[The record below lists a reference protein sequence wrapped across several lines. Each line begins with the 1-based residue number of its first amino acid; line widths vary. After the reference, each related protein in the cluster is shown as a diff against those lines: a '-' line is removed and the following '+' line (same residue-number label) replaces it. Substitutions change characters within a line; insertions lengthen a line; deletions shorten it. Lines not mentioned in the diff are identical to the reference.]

1 MISHS
6 ALFGAVG
13 LSLSCAGA
21 AEAACRIALLLA
33 VDVSSSVSD
42 AEYTLQQKGLARAL
56 ISEDVMHAILETQ
69 AGHVAFSMF
78 EWSGRYQQNIVVD
91 WTIFDSQEDV
101 FAVAQ
106 QIANSKRQY
115 FEFPTAMGF
124 SLGYGAG
131 LLKQAPP
138 CDRRVMDVSGDGINN
153 DGFGPQTAYRHF
165 PFQDV
170 TVNGLV
176 ISESDPNVQLF
187 YQTEVLKG
195 RQAFLE
201 IANGFEDFERAMT
214 RKLTRELEGLILSSI
229 DR

>member
-1 MISHS
+1 
-6 ALFGAVG
+6 
-13 LSLSCAGA
+13 
-21 AEAACRIALLLA
+21 
-33 VDVSSSVSD
+33 
-42 AEYTLQQKGLARAL
+42 
-56 ISEDVMHAILETQ
+56 
-69 AGHVAFSMF
+69 
-78 EWSGRYQQNIVVD
+78 
-91 WTIFDSQEDV
+91 
-101 FAVAQ
+101 
-106 QIANSKRQY
+106 
-115 FEFPTAMGF
+115 
-124 SLGYGAG
+124 
-131 LLKQAPP
+131 
-138 CDRRVMDVSGDGINN
+138 
-153 DGFGPQTAYRHF
+153 GFGPQTAYRHF